1 MREDGEWSN
10 KKVLDR
16 YKNKD
21 PDSEIKIE
29 INDKLICYLIYT

>member
-1 MREDGEWSN
+1 MENDPIRKCWIDI
-10 KKVLDR
+10 
-16 YKNKD
+16 KNKD